1 MKAETIK
8 AIALKL
14 VERNVQD
21 TRDKSVYPCGIDFEL
36 IIVWQCWILGYM
48 KFLITSDLPDGKYY
62 EVTYN
67 AEMGEFY
74 LDVYVRVHNECSNS
88 DEWEY
93 IEHTDESTFVRG
105 ALGNED

>member
-36 IIVWQCWILGYM
+36 VVVWHCWILGNM

-74 LDVYVRVHNECSNS
+74 LDVYVRIHNECSSS
-88 DEWEY
+88 DEWE
-93 IEHTDESTFVRG
+93 
-105 ALGNED
+105 